1 MNEGYA
7 LLQNWAANAILKQ
20 ATGNINASIATTV
33 IPFQSLPVSIDNYV
47 RVLQAVLPFF
57 FLLMYIPVLY
67 RTVYRVVFEKVT
79 RAKESMRMM
88 GMGEFAYWLSWFTY
102 FTIVNTILVTLSWG
116 ILMINSLP
124 LNAGG
129 FLWLF
134 IWLYGESLFGLLLII

>member
-1 MNEGYA
+1 
-7 LLQNWAANAILKQ
+7 
-20 ATGNINASIATTV
+20 
-33 IPFQSLPVSIDNYV
+33 
-47 RVLQAVLPFF
+47 
-57 FLLMYIPVLY
+57 MYIPVLY

-88 GMGEFAYWLSWFTY
+88 GMGEFAYWFSWFSY

-116 ILMINSLP
+116 ILMINSIP